1 MNLPAKI
8 SSWDDRYPFLFVIL
22 RVALGLILA
31 IRGLYFL
38 TTIQPLFYLIK
49 GSSLSRLN
57 MNMPLALF
65 LCWVHILGGTFIVL
79 GFLTRISAWAQ
90 IPIILGAIF
99 FINLNNG
106 LPHSFP
112 ELLLSVFVLILLVLF
127 AFTGG
132 GKISMDQYAKKH
144 LL

>member
-1 MNLPAKI
+1 
-8 SSWDDRYPFLFVIL
+8 
-22 RVALGLILA
+22 
-31 IRGLYFL
+31 
-38 TTIQPLFYLIK
+38 
-49 GSSLSRLN
+49 

-65 LCWVHILGGTFIVL
+65 VCWVHLLGGTFIIL
-79 GFLTRISAWAQ
+79 GFLTRISVWAQ

-112 ELLLSVFVLILLVLF
+112 ELLLSIFVLILLILF
-127 AFTGG
+127 AMTGG
-132 GKISMDQYAKKH
+132 GKISMDRYLKKH